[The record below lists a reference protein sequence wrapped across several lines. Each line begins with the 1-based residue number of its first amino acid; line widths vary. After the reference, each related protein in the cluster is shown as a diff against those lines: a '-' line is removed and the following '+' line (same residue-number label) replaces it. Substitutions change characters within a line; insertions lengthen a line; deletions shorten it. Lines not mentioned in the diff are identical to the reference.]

1 MSHKI
6 NLRRLGGIL
15 AATVWISLS
24 EFIRNEILF
33 KSYWVTHYALL
44 GLTFPDNPING
55 AVWGLWSF
63 LFAIALS
70 ALFQRFSF
78 IQTIFWGWFMAFV
91 LMWVV
96 IGNMNVLPYGLL
108 VFAVPLSIL
117 EVFGAVWLI
126 QRIHPEL
133 SATQKRQA

>member
-1 MSHKI
+1 M

>member
-133 SATQKRQA
+133 SATQQRQA